1 MKNTS
6 KPRRKEGRKERV
18 GDGKKRKKRTKQ
30 VRKTDRGK

>member
-1 MKNTS
+1 MKNTP

-18 GDGKKRKKRTKQ
+18 GDGKKRTKQ